1 MKCWSSEDFGQEK
14 NNEDKKER
22 SSTFGWPSVKG
33 SAIEDLWLGKEVVK
47 NQNLADLLLKVNQ
60 SK

>member
-14 NNEDKKER
+14 NNEDKEER

-33 SAIEDLWLGKEVVK
+33 SAIEDL
-47 NQNLADLLLKVNQ
+47 
-60 SK
+60 